1 MPRDQIFVATT
12 ASSRRPSSASES
24 ELSAPPYIG
33 DESNTRAH
41 ASSAAPTTSVAS
53 EASPLNVF
61 HVPSPTTG
69 PSRRSSISLRA
80 RARAGLRRRR
90 RAKTTA
96 PAPPYELAPEPS
108 SGEGAGEEPRLLV
121 GAAAHVRERQP
132 VARLPPVAGLD
143 LAARLDPVGRL
154 ETGRPGHG
162 HAASAEREHRT
173 RVMRD
178 TAVAVPLVGAR
189 DPGGQ
194 HRSPAPGPPPS
205 APAAFAASAAER
217 PPWPSVVP
225 VPRIPGPIEQ
235 TAASQPAPLAHASAD
250 AKPTHSASPPK
261 HGPAETV
268 VATRPRS
275 RSSRT
280 VSDSGRASA

>member
-189 DPGGQ
+189 APGGQ
-194 HRSPAPGPPPS
+194 HRSPAERRRRVRGIRGRK
-205 APAAFAASAAER
+205 APVAER
-217 PPWPSVVP
+217 RPRAEDPRADRANGRVTTRPSR
-225 VPRIPGPIEQ
+225 PRQ
-235 TAASQPAPLAHASAD
+235 RRRHAD
-250 AKPTHSASPPK
+250 ALRL
-261 HGPAETV
+261 PAE
-268 VATRPRS
+268 ARPGGDRGC
-275 RSSRT
+275 
-280 VSDSGRASA
+280 DESALAKQPHRVRQRQSKRP